1 MSNLTNKTFS
11 YKITKKACLLRCVM
25 NYNIYKE
32 NFMTKYKAIPQG
44 YMTVGEVAKKMG
56 VTVRALQYYDR
67 EGLFCP
73 SCVSEGGRRLYNDKD
88 IVILHQILALKSLGF
103 SFDEIKNRLTV
114 IDTPEKAVAALTEQ
128 GKAIQSQINSL
139 TQSLQAIE
147 LLKSEVQQMQ
157 TVDFKK
163 YADIIINLQMG
174 NKYYGLIKH
183 FDDNLLDYC
192 HKRFDKESG
201 LAFLNKFNVIFEKA
215 DNALKSGV
223 APDSEQ
229 GQVIAREFWQF
240 VMEFTDGDM
249 SLLPQLMNL
258 ANAQANDSEHSNM
271 QKIITGFIEP
281 ALGAY
286 FDNLGINPFEAK
298 DE

>member
-1 MSNLTNKTFS
+1 M
-11 YKITKKACLLRCVM
+11 A
-25 NYNIYKE
+25 
-32 NFMTKYKAIPQG
+32 KYTAIPHG

-103 SFDEIKNRLTV
+103 SFEEIKSRLTM
-114 IDTPEKAVAALTEQ
+114 IDTPDKAVAALTEQ
-128 GKAIQSQINSL
+128 GKAIQSQIDSL

-147 LLKSEVQQMQ
+147 VLKSEVIQMQ
-157 TVDFKK
+157 AVDFKK

-183 FDDNLLDYC
+183 FDDDLLEYC
-192 HKRFDKESG
+192 HKRFDKGSG
-201 LAFLNKFNVIFEKA
+201 LAFINKVNAIFEKA
-215 DNALKSGV
+215 DNAVKNGV
-223 APDSEQ
+223 TPDSEQ
-229 GQVIAREFWQF
+229 GQIIAKEFWQLIT
-240 VMEFTDGDM
+240 EFTDGDM
-249 SLLPQLMNL
+249 SLLPQLMDL
-258 ANAQANDSEHSNM
+258 AKAQANDSEYSNM
-271 QKIITGFIEP
+271 QNLINGFIEP

-286 FDNLGINPFEAK
+286 FNNLGINPFEAK